1 MNDTA
6 PNVIIIPAKVE
17 TPQEQEKKRHL
28 RVAAYCRV
36 STDSEEQLS
45 SYENQ
50 LSYYTEKIMKEP
62 GWTMAGVFADEGI
75 TGTSTCKRKEFLRMI
90 RQCRQGKIDMILA
103 KSVSR
108 FARNTVDTLNFT
120 RELRSLGIPVIFEEQ
135 NINSI
140 YPESEFL
147 ITLHGAFAQAESE
160 STSSRVRWGKRQAMK
175 SGHVAMQYKQL
186 LGYEKGP
193 DGKPRIVPEQAETV
207 RFIYDRYLAGDS
219 IREIKVALE
228 GQRIP
233 TVSGKVEWMGSHIR
247 SILTNEKYCG
257 DVLLQKTFIQDCIS
271 KKVIPNTGQLPKYL
285 IQNHHE
291 GIVSR
296 EIFDA
301 VQLEMARRNAKA
313 GATRKSTP
321 TGRGKYS
328 GKHVLS
334 NLLFCG
340 ECGTAYRRCV
350 WTQRGVKRPV
360 WRCVSRLDYGKKFCT
375 QSPTLD
381 EEPLQQAILAA
392 VNAIMLDRD
401 TQARQLTAVMEWELA
416 PMLGESMSLAD
427 IDRALEELSSRF
439 NSLLAEASANP
450 AEDYT
455 ERFRKLSEST
465 ARLKERKAQLEGAC
479 QEQGRLQNRLRVVSA
494 AMEHMTAAM
503 TEWDEEVIHQLLEK
517 VTVLSREK
525 IRVTFRDGRE
535 DQSSMWHSQKG
546 GSLREIFATGDT
558 TNFEAVF
565 ARILPGETEA
575 HQRGCGAQLEELRR
589 RVFGR

>member
-1 MNDTA
+1 MNGTA
-6 PNVIIIPAKVE
+6 PNVIVIPAKVE

-50 LSYYTEKIMKEP
+50 LAYYTEKIMKEP

-90 RQCRQGKIDMILA
+90 HQCRQGKIDMILA

-175 SGHVAMQYKQL
+175 SGHVTIQYKQL

-219 IREIKVALE
+219 IREIKATLE
-228 GQRIP
+228 GREIP
-233 TVSGKVEWMGSHIR
+233 TVSGKAEWMASHIR

-296 EIFDA
+296 ETFDA
-301 VQLEMARRNAKA
+301 VQLEMARRSAKA

-350 WTQRGVKRPV
+350 WTQHGVKRPV

-381 EEPLQQAILAA
+381 EEPLQQAVLAA
-392 VNAIMLDRD
+392 VNAVMLDRD
-401 TQARQLTAVMEWELA
+401 TLARQLAAVMEWELA
-416 PMLGESMSLAD
+416 PVLGESMSLAD
-427 IDRALEELSSRF
+427 IDRALEELSRQF
-439 NSLLAEASANP
+439 NSLLAKASANP

-455 ERFRKLSEST
+455 ERFRELSEST
-465 ARLKERKAQLEGAC
+465 ARLREQKARLEGAC
-479 QEQGRLQNRLRVVSA
+479 QEQGRVQKRLLAVSA
-494 AMEHMTAAM
+494 AMEHMTAAL

-525 IRVTFRDGRE
+525 IRVTFRDGRKIE
-535 DQSSMWHSQKG
+535 QY
-546 GSLREIFATGDT
+546 
-558 TNFEAVF
+558 V
-565 ARILPGETEA
+565 
-575 HQRGCGAQLEELRR
+575 AQPKRR
-589 RVFGR
+589 KLA

>member
-6 PNVIIIPAKVE
+6 PHVIVIPAKVE
-17 TPQEQEKKRHL
+17 TDQEEERKRHL

-50 LSYYTEKIMKEP
+50 LAYYTEKIMKEP

-120 RELRSLGIPVIFEEQ
+120 RELRGLEIPVIFEEQ

-160 STSSRVRWGKRQAMK
+160 STSSRVRWGKRQAMR
-175 SGHVAMQYKQL
+175 SGHVTMQYKQL

-193 DGKPRIVPEQAETV
+193 DGRPRIVPEQAEVV

-219 IREIKVALE
+219 IREIKAALE
-228 GQRIP
+228 GQKIP
-233 TVSGKVEWMGSHIR
+233 TVSGKEVWMGSHIR

-257 DVLLQKTFIQDCIS
+257 DALLQKTFIQDCIS
-271 KKVIPNTGQLPKYL
+271 KKVIPNNGQLPKYL

-296 EIFDA
+296 ETFDA

-328 GKHVLS
+328 GKYALS

-350 WTQRGVKRPV
+350 WTQHGVKRPV

-392 VNAIMLDRD
+392 INAVMADHDAL
-401 TQARQLTAVMEWELA
+401 TGQLTAAMERELA
-416 PMLGESMSLAD
+416 PTLGESMSLAD
-427 IDRALEELSSRF
+427 MDRALEELSTQF
-439 NSLLAEASANP
+439 NALLAEAPANP
-450 AEDYT
+450 GADYT
-455 ERFRKLSEST
+455 ERFRELSEAT
-465 ARLKERKAQLEGAC
+465 AQLRERKARLEGIC
-479 QEQGRLQNRLRVVSA
+479 QENQKVNQRLRTVSA
-494 AMEHMTAAM
+494 ALEHISAEL

-517 VTVLSREK
+517 VTVLAREK
-525 IRVTFRDGRE
+525 IRVTFRD
-535 DQSSMWHSQKG
+535 S
-546 GSLREIFATGDT
+546 REI
-558 TNFEAVF
+558 EQAVNQPKRRCRKLTH
-565 ARILPGETEA
+565 RI
-575 HQRGCGAQLEELRR
+575 
-589 RVFGR
+589 F